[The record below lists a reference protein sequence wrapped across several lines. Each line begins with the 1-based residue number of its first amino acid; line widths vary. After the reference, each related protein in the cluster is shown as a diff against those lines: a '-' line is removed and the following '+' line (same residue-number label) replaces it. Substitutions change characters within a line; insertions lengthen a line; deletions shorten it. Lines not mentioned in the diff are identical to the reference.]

1 MKKRFIIPYFL
12 VLPILIFAQGTIN
25 VPVDIVYYPATE
37 NYFLSNSVEGNGNIL
52 KLDLEG
58 NVESILFSGL
68 HYPGGLCLVDD
79 ILYVGDNYGKW
90 DDYLPSYLVGIN
102 INSGQQVLNF
112 LVSSSSTYID
122 LMTSDS
128 TGNIYMANSGT
139 GNEDGKVQK
148 FNIESQTLTD
158 LVTQTFR
165 PNGVCYDYI
174 DGRIIFIESTPGL
187 SFLKSISPEGGEVTK
202 IFYMNQRINSVIM
215 HDNGEFYLA
224 SWGTNDI
231 WGDESVYKANHSLTW
246 NTAIS
251 TGHNRP
257 LGMCVGA
264 DNHLLVCNWGEA
276 SLSFIDLDLF
286 GVNES
291 ILANNHFNLKPNP
304 AHSSVSIDF
313 ENTEAEMLEIFI
325 HDILGKEVYH
335 ERLGRSDIMVRKI
348 NIDHLKAGS
357 YIVNI
362 FDGQHAMH
370 QKLVVN

>member
-1 MKKRFIIPYFL
+1 MKKLLINYFFL
-12 VLPILIFAQGTIN
+12 VLPVLTFAQGTIN
-25 VPVDIVYYPATE
+25 VPVDIVYYPATA
-37 NYFLSNSVEGNGNIL
+37 NYFLSNSFEGNGNIL
-52 KLDLEG
+52 KLDMEG
-58 NVESILFSGL
+58 NVENIFFSGL
-68 HYPGGLCLVDD
+68 HYPGGVCLVDD

-90 DDYLPSYLVGIN
+90 DDYLPSYLVGID
-102 INSGQQVLNF
+102 IHTGQQVLNF
-112 LVSSSSTYID
+112 LVSASSTYID

-128 TGNIYMANSGT
+128 SGNIYMANSGT

-148 FNIESQTLTD
+148 YNIATQTLTD

-174 DGRIIFIESTPGL
+174 DDRIIFMESTPGI

-224 SWGTNDI
+224 SWGPNDI

-264 DNHLLVCNWGEA
+264 DNYLVVCNWGEA

-291 ILANNHFNLKPNP
+291 VLAENHFNLIPNP
-304 AHSSVSIDF
+304 AHSSISIDYKDIDF
-313 ENTEAEMLEIFI
+313 EILEIYI
-325 HDILGKEVYH
+325 HDIVGNEVYH
-335 ERLGRSDIMVRKI
+335 EKLGRSEIIDRKI

-357 YIVNI
+357 YIVNV
-362 FDGQHAMH
+362 FDGQQSMH
-370 QKLVVN
+370 QNLVVY